1 MEGVDDD
8 SRQGVVVRRR
18 RPMGKEME
26 EVVGDGV
33 GDEEKEEVMV
43 EDMTG
48 ADGDEKKDLRAE
60 ARRRQGARDQAIVR
74 DGGSVD
80 DGEGVVEGITHRTNG

>member
-1 MEGVDDD
+1 M
-8 SRQGVVVRRR
+8 RQGVVVRRR

-48 ADGDEKKDLRAE
+48 ADGDERKDLRAE
-60 ARRRQGARDQAIVR
+60 VMVRRQDARDHEVIVR
-74 DGGSVD
+74 DGGTVD
-80 DGEGVVEGITHRTNG
+80 DEEAVEGIKDRSG